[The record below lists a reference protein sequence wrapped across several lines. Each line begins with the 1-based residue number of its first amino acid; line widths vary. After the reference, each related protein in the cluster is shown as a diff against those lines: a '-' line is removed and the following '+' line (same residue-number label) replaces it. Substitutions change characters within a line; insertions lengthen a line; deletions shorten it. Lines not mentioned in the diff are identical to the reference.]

1 MMIINNYKMYSDKQT
16 TSKRQASDK
25 QTTSKRQTND
35 NNIRI

>member
-1 MMIINNYKMYSDKQT
+1 MMIINNCKTYSDKQA
-16 TSKRQASDK
+16 TSKRQTNDK

>member
-1 MMIINNYKMYSDKQT
+1 MIINNCKTYSDKQT
-16 TSKRQASDK
+16 TSKRQTNDK